1 MLEALM
7 LVLLGML
14 IMTLVSLALA
24 PVLWARA
31 ARITTEKVQ
40 QDVHSAAFS
49 EAAQSVSQKYE
60 GELAQRET
68 AMRTEIEQLEA
79 SREKISAEA
88 SGRVNQLEETRNNLE
103 QQVVVLQQ
111 SVADLQQTVADLE
124 HDMAERDGRLEEAT
138 NRYKALSESIG
149 TLGTRADALGREAA
163 DLGSRAESLS
173 GEISGLGQSHHEI
186 AQSLHMPEPLNETA
200 DTAAPMAAAPE
211 PADEPADDTTLEL
224 SEPVTVNSNMR
235 PEAESLEPGTAE
247 SGDEDESTSAAVQA
261 PPEPTLSDRIRALRD
276 GASA

>member
-31 ARITTEKVQ
+31 ARITTDKVQ

-103 QQVVVLQQ
+103 QQVAV
-111 SVADLQQTVADLE
+111 LQQTVADLE
-124 HDMAERDGRLEEAT
+124 HDMAERDGRLEDAT

-149 TLGTRADALGREAA
+149 TLGARADALGREAA
-163 DLGSRAESLS
+163 DLGSRAENLS
-173 GEISGLGQSHHEI
+173 GEISGLGQSHHQI
-186 AQSLHMPEPLNETA
+186 AQSLHMPEPLSETA
-200 DTAAPMAAAPE
+200 DTAAPMAAAPEPAAPE

-224 SEPVTVNSNMR
+224 SETVTINSDMG

>member
-103 QQVVVLQQ
+103 QQVAV
-111 SVADLQQTVADLE
+111 LQQTVADLE
-124 HDMAERDGRLEEAT
+124 HDMAERDGRLEDAT
-138 NRYKALSESIG
+138 SRYKALSESIG
-149 TLGTRADALGREAA
+149 TLGARADALGREAA
-163 DLGSRAESLS
+163 DLGSRAENLS

-186 AQSLHMPEPLNETA
+186 AQSLHMPQSISETA
-200 DTAAPMAAAPE
+200 DTTTPMAAAPE
-211 PADEPADDTTLEL
+211 SAAFESADDTTLEL
-224 SEPVTVNSNMR
+224 SETVTINSDMR

-247 SGDEDESTSAAVQA
+247 SGGEGESTSAAVQA